1 MIREFS
7 SKAKPS
13 NANARILFI
22 VTLVF
27 AAAFIMISML
37 IDEYRGVVSLVGTAF
52 IVVAVTLYT
61 RYVGSEYYYEVVC
74 DSEQNWLF
82 VVRQATG
89 KRQSTLCRI
98 ALKDI
103 VKIECESAKERQS
116 HKTEAGVVKYSYLPT
131 LYPTKSYRI
140 IASNIYEKAEIL
152 IEVSDE
158 FASFLRIYANEA
170 REIASFDAE

>member
-13 NANARILFI
+13 NSNARTLFI
-22 VTLVF
+22 ATLVL
-27 AAAFIMISML
+27 AAAFIMISMI
-37 IDEYRGVVSLVGTAF
+37 IDEYRGVVSLVGTSL

-61 RYVGSEYYYEVVC
+61 RYIGSEYYYEVIC
-74 DSEQNWLF
+74 DSELNWLF

-98 ALKDI
+98 AIKDI
-103 VKIECESAKERQS
+103 VKIERETQNERNN
-116 HKTEAGVVKYSYLPT
+116 HKTPKEYVKYSYLPT
-131 LYPTKSYRI
+131 LSPKTSYRI
-140 IASNIYEKAEIL
+140 TASNVYEKAEIL

-158 FASFLRIYANEA
+158 FAFLLRDYAKEA
-170 REIASFDAE
+170 RELASLDAE